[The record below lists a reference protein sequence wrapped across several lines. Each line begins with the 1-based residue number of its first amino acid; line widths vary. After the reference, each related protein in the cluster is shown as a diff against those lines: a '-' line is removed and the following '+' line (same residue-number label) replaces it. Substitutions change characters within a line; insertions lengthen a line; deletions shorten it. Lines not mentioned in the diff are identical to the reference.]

1 MTNEISQYVNWF
13 SNDGEPNFSK
23 VLLSEYVGKKIR
35 CLQIGSYTG
44 DASVWML
51 DNILKHPDSVLVDVD
66 TWEGSE
72 EPVHYE
78 MNWHTVESLYDIKT
92 SAGRADRKIVKY
104 KGTSDDFFKNN
115 REMYDFIY
123 IDGDHT
129 AYGVL
134 KDAVAA
140 YECLTIGGIIAF
152 DDYQWSAGLGAI
164 KEPKMAIDAFNSIY
178 FDRVEE
184 ILNGYQRWFKKVR

>member
-1 MTNEISQYVNWF
+1 MTEYVNWF
-13 SNDGEPNFSK
+13 ADNGRDNFHSQ
-23 VLLSEYVGKKIR
+23 LVGTFLGR
-35 CLQIGSYTG
+35 PARYLQIGAYTG
-44 DASVWML
+44 DASVWL
-51 DNILKHPDSVLVDVD
+51 YDNLLKNSDSILVDVD

-72 EPVHYE
+72 EPAHYE
-78 MNWHTVESLYDIKT
+78 MNWHTVESLYDAKT
-92 SAGRADRKIVKY
+92 AAAKADRKIIKY
-104 KGTSDDFFKNN
+104 KGTSDNFFKNN

-140 YECLTIGGIIAF
+140 YECLNVGGILAF

-164 KEPKMAIDAFNSIY
+164 KEPRMAIDAFSATY
-178 FDRVEE
+178 ADRVEE
-184 ILNGYQRWFKKVR
+184 ILNGYQRWFKKIG